1 MNRALCLL
9 IFLVIL
15 LPWPSLGSSVA
26 RDIETPDLQTV
37 KKTVNRQVHNTASP
51 WIAAAGHPTIDS
63 QRVVENLIGP
73 LDSQGLDS
81 GNIAETTTMVQA
93 SGLTELL
100 GPLTPLALSPFFGV
114 TCLSAISLWGPEWA
128 SNSPML
134 GSSGA
139 LRSETIFI
147 TFLVL
152 TLISS
157 IPRFTKVSKP
167 FAQAVDR
174 LEAYAVIIILI
185 VVKIAANVDAPG
197 NEPVVMLKMG
207 VPEIGLETFLAL
219 AMIVNILVINSVKF
233 FFEFLAWLT
242 PVPFMDAV
250 FEVCNK
256 TLCIGLMAIYAFSP
270 TLATVI
276 NLAFFLV
283 ALIVFRWIYRRT
295 LFYRTMILDPVL
307 ARVWP
312 PYAKAR
318 NNELVVFNRS
328 ELGKFP
334 AKSRLRLRRREDG
347 SNGWILRE
355 SRWWLPQRE
364 FVLETGNNLAM
375 HLGWLMHSVQIS
387 DGDHKTHLTF
397 SRRYNEATLRT
408 LATELGI
415 TMTTDVIEHSSTER
429 ALEFG

>member
-26 RDIETPDLQTV
+26 RDIETPDLQAV
-37 KKTVNRQVHNTASP
+37 KKTVNRQVHDTASP

-139 LRSETIFI
+139 LRSEAIFI

-185 VVKIAANVDAPG
+185 RDISCTCDDRQHPCHQQCQ
-197 NEPVVMLKMG
+197 
-207 VPEIGLETFLAL
+207 
-219 AMIVNILVINSVKF
+219 IL
-233 FFEFLAWLT
+233 L
-242 PVPFMDAV
+242 
-250 FEVCNK
+250 
-256 TLCIGLMAIYAFSP
+256 
-270 TLATVI
+270 
-276 NLAFFLV
+276 
-283 ALIVFRWIYRRT
+283 
-295 LFYRTMILDPVL
+295 
-307 ARVWP
+307 
-312 PYAKAR
+312 
-318 NNELVVFNRS
+318 
-328 ELGKFP
+328 
-334 AKSRLRLRRREDG
+334 
-347 SNGWILRE
+347 
-355 SRWWLPQRE
+355 
-364 FVLETGNNLAM
+364 
-375 HLGWLMHSVQIS
+375 
-387 DGDHKTHLTF
+387 
-397 SRRYNEATLRT
+397 
-408 LATELGI
+408 
-415 TMTTDVIEHSSTER
+415 
-429 ALEFG
+429 